1 MSSDDR
7 QSNAA
12 PAVAEPR
19 PFRILDGEED
29 HFRLLVESVK
39 DYAIFIL
46 DPAGYVR
53 TWNPGAQRING
64 YLAGE
69 IIGRHF
75 STFYPPEDVAS
86 GKCESELEVATS
98 EGRFEEEGW
107 RVRKDGTRIWA
118 NVTITALHN
127 PQRELVGFA
136 KVTRDLTERRA
147 AEERLRVLTAEK
159 AAVAEKAR
167 IQKFQERFIAV
178 LGHDL
183 RNPLASIETGAGI
196 LQQKITDPAL
206 AGVVDRVRASS
217 LRMSR
222 MIEQILDLTRSRLAG
237 GFELSPRALDLCE
250 LLQRITDE
258 IRTARPECVI
268 ELRCWHARRKL
279 GPGSDRTS
287 VFESRR
293 QRGSPWRT
301 GDAHYGERGR
311 RRPGGLGGG
320 AQPREPIPPEL
331 QRVLFDPFRRGERDS
346 RTAET
351 DGLGLGLYI
360 SNEIARAHG
369 GTIEVRSS
377 LAEGTTFRVTLPR
390 TAHSGLKYREFVECL
405 TPF

>member
-1 MSSDDR
+1 VSSDDR
-7 QSNAA
+7 QSNTA
-12 PAVAEPR
+12 PPGAEHR
-19 PFRILDGEED
+19 PLRVLDID
-29 HFRLLVESVK
+29 RSHLRLLVESVK

-46 DPAGYVR
+46 DTGGHVR
-53 TWNPGAQRING
+53 TWNPGAERIKG

-69 IIGRHF
+69 IIGKHF
-75 STFYPPEDVAS
+75 SIFYPPEEAAS
-86 GKCESELEVATS
+86 GKCERELEIATS

-107 RVRKDGTRIWA
+107 RVRKDGSRMWA

-127 PQRELVGFA
+127 PQGELVAFA

-147 AEERLRVLTAEK
+147 GEERLRSLTAEK
-159 AAVAEKAR
+159 AALAEKAR
-167 IQKFQERFIAV
+167 LQEFQERFIAV

-196 LQQKITDPAL
+196 LKQKITDPAL

-237 GFELSPRALDLCE
+237 GFALAPRPLDLCE

-268 ELRCWHARRKL
+268 ELRCRTLTGAWDQDRIEQVFSNLIGNAVRHGARGMPITVSAGGDDQAVWVEVHNH
-279 GPGSDRTS
+279 GP
-287 VFESRR
+287 
-293 QRGSPWRT
+293 
-301 GDAHYGERGR
+301 
-311 RRPGGLGGG
+311 
-320 AQPREPIPPEL
+320 PIPPEL

-351 DGLGLGLYI
+351 EGLGLGLYI
-360 SNEIARAHG
+360 SNEIAHAHG
-369 GTIEVRSS
+369 GTIAVRSN
-377 LAEGTTFRVTLPR
+377 LAEGTTFRLTLPR
-390 TAHSGLKYREFVECL
+390 TGPRS
-405 TPF
+405 

>member
-7 QSNAA
+7 QSNTARA
-12 PAVAEPR
+12 GAERRPDRTLAV
-19 PFRILDGEED
+19 DQD

-46 DPAGYVR
+46 DPDGHVR
-53 TWNPGAQRING
+53 TWNPGAQRIKG
-64 YLAGE
+64 YLPGE

-75 STFYPPEDVAS
+75 SAFYPPEDVAS
-86 GKCESELEVATS
+86 GKCETELEIATS

-107 RVRKDGTRIWA
+107 RVRKDGSRMWA

-127 PQRELVGFA
+127 PQGELVGFA

-147 AEERLRVLTAEK
+147 AEERLRNVTAEK
-159 AAVAEKAR
+159 AALAEKAR
-167 IQKFQERFIAV
+167 IQEFQERFIAV

-206 AGVVDRVRASS
+206 AGVVERVRASS

-222 MIEQILDLTRSRLAG
+222 MIEQILDLTRSRLTG
-237 GFELSPRALDLCE
+237 GFELSPRPLDLCE
-250 LLQRITDE
+250 LLQRIADE
-258 IRTARPECVI
+258 IRTARPQCMI
-268 ELRCWHARRKL
+268 ELRCGTLTGTWDQDRMEQLFSNLIGNAVRHGQPKL
-279 GPGSDRTS
+279 PITVS
-287 VFESRR
+287 V
-293 QRGSPWRT
+293 
-301 GDAHYGERGR
+301 DADDGMVWVEVHNHGT
-311 RRPGGLGGG
+311 
-320 AQPREPIPPEL
+320 PIPPEL

-351 DGLGLGLYI
+351 EGLGLGLYI

-377 LAEGTTFRVTLPR
+377 LTEGTTFRVTLPR
-390 TAHSGLKYREFVECL
+390 TGTRG
-405 TPF
+405 